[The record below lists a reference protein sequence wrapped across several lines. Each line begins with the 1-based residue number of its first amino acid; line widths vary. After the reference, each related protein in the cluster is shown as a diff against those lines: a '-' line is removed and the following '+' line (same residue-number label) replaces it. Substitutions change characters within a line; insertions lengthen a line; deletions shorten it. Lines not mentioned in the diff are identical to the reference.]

1 VSVILV
7 IQPDHSQTKVLQD
20 VARRI
25 GTELLIVDSTA
36 RAVEAIGRRI
46 PDLILL
52 SPFLSPRDED
62 TLMDKLRSLDGTSH
76 LQTLSIPQF
85 RASEDSTQKKKS
97 GFGFRKKHK
106 TAVAVGAEPAAFAEE
121 VVALLHRASE
131 VRNRPAPPEPIVP
144 NPYVAEH
151 AIEEFIAED
160 TVIEEPAVEEPVFV
174 EPLVMESPVEEP
186 VVDEALI
193 EEMIV
198 PVAEPVA
205 DVPVFVPEAHARWK
219 PAISIADEISQLVR
233 RLGLDVRPGGDTD
246 ETAAV
251 STIGEANDADV
262 FTGLDAE
269 TIQETAMAEARAVAE
284 HESHDPIAAE
294 IARVQAEAEMLRE
307 AAMAEARAV
316 AEHEAR
322 EALAADLH
330 RAQVDADQ
338 IREMAMAEA
347 RAVAEREAR
356 EALAADLQRV
366 QAEAEEMRETA
377 IAEARAAA
385 EREARDTLA
394 VEVARVRSEAESTF
408 TDALNKVKTD
418 AEEAERQRI
427 EAERVK
433 TERLNAEAQQAFA
446 RELARVRAEVE
457 QSLAVQ
463 LDAARAEADRIRAAE
478 SQAVQERAAVESQL
492 KVELDRLR
500 FVTAQTRKADESE
513 TKKAAQQIKH
523 LEAELAIVR
532 AKTEERKGDEIE
544 ELRTQMAEMREAA
557 AQYAR
562 AAAAEAVAA
571 EVARATA
578 RPTIVV
584 QPFQAHAPTRMTPP
598 VEEIAH
604 GDGRDYLSLWQ
615 PRAAEPVAA
624 AHAAEDLEEPA
635 DSGTPINVRRHA
647 KWALPVAACLI
658 LVINTGT
665 AIGTFTRFV
674 TTDEKPVATVQP
686 MHEETPFIEVVEK
699 RVGQLKIDS
708 TPSGAEVILG
718 GKGYGRTP
726 VTIPDLDVGLH
737 TLVLKSRAGNI
748 TRKVTIKANRTTL
761 LTEAIYSGWLAIFS
775 SIPVS
780 VKIDGQAVNLSED
793 GRLMTTPGTHVLE
806 FVNAQFNY
814 RATETLSVQPGETTA
829 HTLTLPTGTVR
840 VRAPQGSEVRVD
852 GNPVPGDGSQGFA
865 VPIGAHEIS
874 ARHPERGERRVSI
887 DVKRGGLTEV
897 TLPYE

>member
-1 VSVILV
+1 MSVILV
-7 IQPDHSQTKVLQD
+7 IHPDQAQSKVLHD

-36 RAVEAIGRRI
+36 RAVEAIVRRI

-85 RASEDSTQKKKS
+85 RTSEDSNEKKKL
-97 GFGFRKKHK
+97 GFGFRKKQK

-131 VRNRPAPPEPIVP
+131 IRRRPAPTEPIR
-144 NPYVAEH
+144 A
-151 AIEEFIAED
+151 ARD
-160 TVIEEPAVEEPVFV
+160 EEPVSAQDPHASVVESVFVEPFVDEPFV

-186 VVDEALI
+186 AVSESPLEEPVVSEAI
-193 EEMIV
+193 FEEVSV
-198 PVAEPVA
+198 PVAEQVA
-205 DVPVFVPEAHARWK
+205 EAPLFVPEAHAQWK
-219 PAISIADEISQLVR
+219 PAMSIADEISQLVS
-233 RLGLDVRPGGDTD
+233 RLGLDGKLGGETD
-246 ETAAV
+246 EPAPVQA
-251 STIGEANDADV
+251 SAGAD
-262 FTGLDAE
+262 D
-269 TIQETAMAEARAVAE
+269 TAMAEARAVAE
-284 HESHDPIAAE
+284 HESRDAITAG
-294 IARVQAEAEMLRE
+294 IARVEAEDEMLRE

-322 EALAADLH
+322 KARAADLH
-330 RAQVDADQ
+330 RALVDAEQ

-377 IAEARAAA
+377 IAEARATA

-408 TDALNKVKTD
+408 TDALNKVKTE

-433 TERLNAEAQQAFA
+433 TERVNAEAQQAFA
-446 RELARVRAEVE
+446 QELARVRAEVE

-463 LDAARAEADRIRAAE
+463 LDAARAEADRIRATEA
-478 SQAVQERAAVESQL
+478 QAVQERAAVESQL

-500 FVTAQTRKADESE
+500 FVTAQTRKTDESE
-513 TKKAAQQIKH
+513 TRKAAQQIKQ
-523 LEAELAIVR
+523 LESELAIVR
-532 AKTEERKGDEIE
+532 AKTEARKGDEIE

-557 AQYAR
+557 AQHAR

-584 QPFQAHAPTRMTPP
+584 QPFQSHAALRLAPP
-598 VEEIAH
+598 VEEAAE
-604 GDGRDYLSLWQ
+604 GDGRDYLSLWHSR
-615 PRAAEPVAA
+615 PAEPVTAPRV
-624 AHAAEDLEEPA
+624 EEVEEPEEIG
-635 DSGTPINVRRHA
+635 SSPIDVRKHA

-665 AIGTFTRFV
+665 AIGTFARFV

-718 GKGYGRTP
+718 GKSYGRTP
-726 VTIPDLDVGLH
+726 ATIPNLDVGLH
-737 TLVLKSRAGNI
+737 TLVLKSRAGTI
-748 TRKVTIKANRTTL
+748 TKKVTIKPNRTTL
-761 LTEAIYSGWLAIFS
+761 VTEAIYSGWLAIFS
-775 SIPVS
+775 PIPVS
-780 VKIDGQAVNLSED
+780 VRIDGQAVNLSED

-806 FVNAQFNY
+806 FSNAQFNY
-814 RATETLSVQPGETTA
+814 RATETLSVGPGETTA
-829 HTLTLPTGTVR
+829 HTVTLPTGTVR
-840 VRAPQGSEVRVD
+840 VRAPEGSEVRVD
-852 GNPVPGDGSQGFA
+852 GNPVAGDARLGFA
-865 VPIGAHEIS
+865 IPIGAHEIS

-887 DVKRGGLTEV
+887 DVKRGSLTEV
-897 TLPYE
+897 ILPYE